1 MSDSSPKPPRPC
13 FVVSTPCCP
22 IPHAKDRA
30 GCAFQVAWS
39 INPHMKIGA
48 TNPTRAAR
56 QHDTFVR
63 VLARLGADVQ
73 RVPFVHGAYDSV
85 FTKDN
90 ALLVA
95 GPRGGRALLASPR
108 YSVRRNEQGARRH
121 ALRGLGFEVSTID
134 SHLEGGDV
142 VILPGGEAFLGH
154 GFRSS
159 PASAPALATFLGAPA
174 TALSLVDERLYH
186 LDTAL
191 SVLDDGTALVC
202 REAFAPESLRRIS
215 RHPSIS
221 RVIDVP
227 LEEALVFAA
236 NAVQVGRAIVL
247 GGPGRLTTKE
257 LERVGFETHTPELDE
272 FRRAGGSAACLV
284 ARVHPTPSHAD
295 AVAAA

>member
-1 MSDSSPKPPRPC
+1 MSDSNPSFHRPC

-22 IPHAKDRA
+22 VPHAKNLS
-30 GCAFQVAWS
+30 GCSFQVAWS
-39 INPHMKIGA
+39 INPHMKIGSA
-48 TNPTRAAR
+48 NPARAAR

-63 VLARLGADVQ
+63 LLARLGADVQ

-90 ALLVA
+90 ALLVW
-95 GPRGGRALLASPR
+95 GPDGGRALLASPR
-108 YSVRRNEQGARRH
+108 HSVRRSEQTARRD
-121 ALRGLGFEVSTID
+121 AFSTLGFDVSTVD

-142 VILPGGEAFLGH
+142 VVLPRGEAFLGY

-159 PASAPALATFLGAPA
+159 PASAPALSQFLAAPA
-174 TALSLVDERLYH
+174 ALLSLVDERLYH

-202 REAFAPESLRRIS
+202 REAFDTESIRRIF

-221 RVIDVP
+221 RVIEVP
-227 LEEALVFAA
+227 LEEALSFAA
-236 NAVQVGRAIVL
+236 NAVQVGRAVVL
-247 GGPGRLTTKE
+247 GGPGHVTTKG

-284 ARVHPTPSHAD
+284 ARVHQAPARVD
-295 AVAAA
+295 AVVAA